1 MSFLDEKEALIMEER
16 QERERAREFEEKLQK
31 SKGRLEEL
39 EQKEADLATIEL
51 RYKAEQERLDKGW
64 MRLDTQVQKLVQ
76 ARAKLA
82 QESSAV
88 QRQIEM
94 NQELVKQIEMM
105 RGPFDKTVEQI
116 EEYARKLEL
125 ENIREFWNQGEAE
138 ALTDIKQVYDY
149 FRIKEVELK
158 NKIRQLTEENEQLQD
173 SVQRVRLQ
181 AQRDVGELKMKNT
194 EMEGTVTQYQTEIQK
209 LADQNKAYEE
219 NLKQELEYSQKLQNE
234 LDTERANRKRLEI
247 VIQRKMIAREMELR
261 AIEKQKRREMEEE
274 LGKMKEFF
282 QKRKRH
288 NEFKI
293 QQEVKQRMVER
304 FSRVKDDL
312 VEKEVEARL
321 KDAIEKERTAMS
333 QQFDTQREEWL
344 QGIAEQFQEQ
354 FYEQSESIKAEIK
367 SHYRKKI
374 AALQKQLDKRK
385 QDLHFHN
392 D

>member
-1 MSFLDEKEALIMEER
+1 MEER

>member
-1 MSFLDEKEALIMEER
+1 MEER

-105 RGPFDKTVEQI
+105 RGPFDKAVEQI

-385 QDLHFHN
+385 QDLHFHK

>member
-16 QERERAREFEEKLQK
+16 QARERAREFEEKLQK

-105 RGPFDKTVEQI
+105 RGPFDKAVEQI

-194 EMEGTVTQYQTEIQK
+194 ELEGTVTQYQTEIQK

-261 AIEKQKRREMEEE
+261 AIEKQKRRELEEE

>member
-16 QERERAREFEEKLQK
+16 QARERAREFEEKLQK

-105 RGPFDKTVEQI
+105 RGPFDKAVEQI

-194 EMEGTVTQYQTEIQK
+194 ELEGTVTQYQTEIQK

-247 VIQRKMIAREMELR
+247 VIQRKMISREMELR

>member
-1 MSFLDEKEALIMEER
+1 
-16 QERERAREFEEKLQK
+16 
-31 SKGRLEEL
+31 
-39 EQKEADLATIEL
+39 
-51 RYKAEQERLDKGW
+51 

-105 RGPFDKTVEQI
+105 RGPFDKAVEQI

-181 AQRDVGELKMKNT
+181 SQREVGELKMKNT
-194 EMEGTVTQYQTEIQK
+194 ELEGTVTQYQTEIQK

>member
-16 QERERAREFEEKLQK
+16 QARERAREFEEKLQK

-105 RGPFDKTVEQI
+105 RGPFDKAVEQI

>member
-16 QERERAREFEEKLQK
+16 QALERAREFEEKLQK

-105 RGPFDKTVEQI
+105 RGPFDKAVEQI

-219 NLKQELEYSQKLQNE
+219 NLKQELEYSQKLPHIFA
-234 LDTERANRKRLEI
+234 DGY
-247 VIQRKMIAREMELR
+247 V
-261 AIEKQKRREMEEE
+261 
-274 LGKMKEFF
+274 
-282 QKRKRH
+282 
-288 NEFKI
+288 
-293 QQEVKQRMVER
+293 
-304 FSRVKDDL
+304 
-312 VEKEVEARL
+312 
-321 KDAIEKERTAMS
+321 
-333 QQFDTQREEWL
+333 
-344 QGIAEQFQEQ
+344 
-354 FYEQSESIKAEIK
+354 
-367 SHYRKKI
+367 
-374 AALQKQLDKRK
+374 AAYLL
-385 QDLHFHN
+385 LA
-392 D
+392 